1 MPALNT
7 HTQNMA
13 TNEGQEEVDCVEE
26 TTTFTSVI
34 DFVFLGDAGK
44 SSGHV
49 HIELM
54 VLFIC
59 ALTKV
64 TFFG

>member
-1 MPALNT
+1 
-7 HTQNMA
+7 MA

-59 ALTKV
+59 ALTITLYNTHV
-64 TFFG
+64 IHPVN